1 MKKMHY
7 TRLILLCVSIA
18 PLLCVSCASLIE
30 KTGRLLDGSAFAEK
44 TTAVYK
50 TADAA
55 VEMRVVRNKAGD
67 HSILLLLAKY
77 PAIKLHG
84 SMPDEKGEFTL
95 TSLDYLGGN
104 RHGWNEYRLD
114 LSGMGNLILDK
125 TSATVSVH
133 PEIEAVQISSGR
145 IRRYDTLITRSEALA
160 NLRNRRE
167 RILALAEW
175 INSVENNPRNL
186 SLKDFET
193 HWKPLLF
200 PETVFKKIR
209 PSGWQREEDQWNRA
223 EDIRWNTGYT
233 ERVFP
238 EELWNIRNSGT
249 MLRDWEEAL
258 KWLYLEYEWENI
270 MELLSRQIILQ
281 KTK

>member
-1 MKKMHY
+1 MKKILN
-7 TRLILLCVSIA
+7 TNLILLCVSIA
-18 PLLCVSCASLIE
+18 PLVCGSCASLVE
-30 KTGRLLDGSAFAEK
+30 KSGRLLDGSASAEK

-55 VEMRVVRNKAGD
+55 VEMRVVRNKAEEY
-67 HSILLLLAKY
+67 SVIILLEKY
-77 PAIKLHG
+77 PSIKLHG
-84 SMPDEKGEFTL
+84 SMPDEKDEFFL

-114 LSGMGNLILDK
+114 LSGTGNLVLSE
-125 TSATVSVH
+125 TSATVSIH

-145 IRRYDTLITRSEALA
+145 IRRYETLITGSEALS

-193 HWKPLLF
+193 YWKPSLF
-200 PETVFKKIR
+200 PETVSKKIR
-209 PSGWQREEDQWNRA
+209 PIGWQHEEDQWNKA

-258 KWLYLEYEWENI
+258 KWIYLEYEWENI

-281 KTK
+281 KIK